1 MSLCIRRYLHLITE
15 MKRFVDQIDPISI
28 ASELV
33 KIPSFSFME
42 NQEKEVAE
50 YIYKMFSKEGIEV
63 YLVEV
68 APGRPNVIAKI
79 KGTGSG
85 PSLMF
90 LGHTDTVPLYD
101 MRDGLSGIIEDGKLS
116 GRGACDMKGQ
126 IASMISAVIAIKR
139 ARIPL
144 KGDLYFAGVIDE
156 ERAGL
161 GVDHLVKNGP
171 IADATI
177 VGEATN
183 LKVARGQKGLEWIEI
198 IVRGKKVHGSSK
210 EKGVNAIEMAARLI
224 QKIYNDLTPRLER
237 RVHEVLGPPTINVG
251 TIQGGDQP
259 STIPGECIIR
269 LDRRCVPGESIP
281 QVYEELN
288 QLVDQLNHEDPRFQA
303 EVKDMFDGKL
313 TPHLPFYLEKDEPL
327 IKAVK
332 KVLNPSLTEEISD
345 DWLTVMYAWTD
356 AGIIANYTSSKCII
370 FGPGELTTAHSPQ
383 ESIQGIELLRGAYLY
398 GEIAIEYC
406 GIEEGEYGNTH

>member
-1 MSLCIRRYLHLITE
+1 MNFE
-15 MKRFVDQIDPISI
+15 MKRFIDALDPISI
-28 ASELV
+28 ASDLV
-33 KIPSFSFME
+33 KIPSYTFLE
-42 NQEKEVAE
+42 NQEREVAD
-50 YIYKMFSKEGIEV
+50 YIYALFKEEGIEV
-63 YLVEV
+63 SLAQV
-68 APGRPNVIAKI
+68 APGRPNVVAKL
-79 KGTGSG
+79 KGRGGG

-101 MRDGLSGIIEDGKLS
+101 MEDGLSGIIEDGQLR

-126 IASMISAVIAIKR
+126 VAAMIAAMIAIKK
-139 ARIPL
+139 AGIPL

-156 ERAGL
+156 EHTGL
-161 GVDHLVKNGP
+161 GVDYLVKNGP

-198 IVRGKKVHGSSK
+198 IVAGKKVHASSK
-210 EKGVNAIEMAARLI
+210 DEGINAIEMAARLVE
-224 QKIYNDLTPRLER
+224 KIYKDLAPRLEK
-237 RVHEVLGPPTINVG
+237 RVHKVLGPPTINVG

-259 STIPGECIIR
+259 STVPGECIIR
-269 LDRRCVPGESIP
+269 LDRRCVPGETIA

-288 QLVDQLNHEDPRFQA
+288 LLVEELHEEDPRFQA
-303 EVKDMFDGKL
+303 QVKDMFDGTL
-313 TPHLPFYLEKDEPL
+313 TPHLPFYLEEDEP
-327 IKAVK
+327 IIQAAKN
-332 KVLNPSLTEEISD
+332 VLSNSQGEEVEE

-356 AGIIANYTSSKCII
+356 AGILANYTSSKCII
-370 FGPGELTTAHSPQ
+370 FGPGDLTTAHSPL

-406 GIEEGEYGNTH
+406 RIEEDQNGSSDR